1 MALTLEVAGR
11 SDVGRVRAS
20 NEDSFGYDERLGI
33 FVVCD
38 GMGGHAAGEV
48 ASQIAVETVLSY
60 FRSHQPS
67 LDKDLYLDDAPLGAR
82 LLAEAV
88 KKANDAILGY
98 AEEHKNTS
106 GMGTTLVAARF
117 ADGVFSIANVGD
129 SRIYLFREGQL
140 LQLTEDHSL
149 VMEQV
154 RRGMIT
160 LEQAKR
166 SSAQNIITRAL
177 GTDEST
183 LPDLGEFPAQ
193 GGDMLLL
200 TTDGVLRHVDDDEL
214 RNILLQLPS
223 LQIACDM
230 LIEAANEAG
239 GEDNSTCVLI
249 RVRNGG
255 VAETGNHGESS
266 RRNDAESGESEIEP
280 EIKDLRKAS
289 SEAAMSFG
297 PTSRDHPFTPL
308 TARPSRALQ

>member
-1 MALTLEVAGR
+1 
-11 SDVGRVRAS
+11 VRPS
-20 NEDSFGYDERLGI
+20 NEDHFGFDEKHGV

-48 ASQIAVETVLSY
+48 ASRIAVETVLAF
-60 FRSHQPS
+60 FRERKAGVEE
-67 LDKDLYLDDAPLGAR
+67 DAYLGDAPLGAR

-88 KKANDAILGY
+88 RQANDAILNY

-117 ADGVFSIANVGD
+117 TEGMFSIANVGD

-160 LEQAKR
+160 IEQAKK

-193 GGDMLLL
+193 SGDILLL
-200 TTDGVLRHVDDDEL
+200 TTDGVLRHVDDEEMSNVL
-214 RNILLQLPS
+214 VQLPS
-223 LQIACDM
+223 LQAACDT
-230 LIEAANEAG
+230 LIDIANEGG
-239 GEDNSTCVLI
+239 GEDNSTCMLI
-249 RVRNGG
+249 RVRNGEQKIIPNG
-255 VAETGNHGESS
+255 GNERPSGEESS
-266 RRNDAESGESEIEP
+266 AKI
-280 EIKDLRKAS
+280 
-289 SEAAMSFG
+289 
-297 PTSRDHPFTPL
+297 
-308 TARPSRALQ
+308 

>member
-1 MALTLEVAGR
+1 MSRGLEVAGR
-11 SDVGRVRAS
+11 TDVGRVRPS
-20 NEDSFGYDERLGI
+20 NEDHFGYDEGLGI

-48 ASQIAVETVLSY
+48 ASQIAVDTVLAY
-60 FRSHQPS
+60 FREREPAVE
-67 LDKDLYLDDAPLGAR
+67 DDAYLDDAPLGAR
-82 LLAEAV
+82 LLADAV
-88 KKANDAILGY
+88 KKANDAILAY
-98 AEEHKNTS
+98 AEQNKNTS

-117 ADGVFSIANVGD
+117 ADGMFSIANVGD

-193 GGDMLLL
+193 DGDTLLL
-200 TTDGVLRHVDDDEL
+200 TTDGVLRHVDDAEI
-214 RNILLQLPS
+214 RGILQQLPS
-223 LQIACDM
+223 LQAACDT
-230 LIEAANEAG
+230 LVDAANEGG
-239 GEDNSTCVLI
+239 GEDNSTCMLI
-249 RVRNGG
+249 RVRNGQMG
-255 VAETGNHGESS
+255 EHTKAET
-266 RRNDAESGESEIEP
+266 
-280 EIKDLRKAS
+280 
-289 SEAAMSFG
+289 
-297 PTSRDHPFTPL
+297 
-308 TARPSRALQ
+308 

>member
-1 MALTLEVAGR
+1 MSLGLEVVGR
-11 SDVGRVRAS
+11 TDVGRVRPS
-20 NEDSFGYDERLGI
+20 NEDHFGFDERLGV

-48 ASQIAVETVLSY
+48 ASRIAVETVLAF
-60 FRSHQPS
+60 FRERKGSVEN
-67 LDKDLYLDDAPLGAR
+67 DAYLGDAPAGAR

-88 KKANDAILGY
+88 KQANDAILAY
-98 AEEHKNTS
+98 AEENKNTS

-117 ADGVFSIANVGD
+117 CDGTFSIANVGD

-160 LEQAKR
+160 LEQAKK

-193 GGDMLLL
+193 AGDILLL
-200 TTDGVLRHVDDDEL
+200 TTDGVLRHVDDDDITS
-214 RNILLQLPS
+214 ILLQLPY
-223 LQIACDM
+223 LQAACDT
-230 LIEAANEAG
+230 LIDAANEAG
-239 GEDNSTCVLI
+239 GEDNSTCMLI
-249 RVRNGG
+249 RVRNGEAKPMPNG
-255 VAETGNHGESS
+255 GN
-266 RRNDAESGESEIEP
+266 D
-280 EIKDLRKAS
+280 
-289 SEAAMSFG
+289 
-297 PTSRDHPFTPL
+297 
-308 TARPSRALQ
+308 RPSDASVKL

>member
-1 MALTLEVAGR
+1 MSPGIEVAGR
-11 SDVGRVRAS
+11 TDVGRVRPS
-20 NEDSFGYDERLGI
+20 NEDHFGYDERLGV

-38 GMGGHAAGEV
+38 GMGGHAAGEI
-48 ASQIAVETVLSY
+48 ASQIAVDTVLSF
-60 FRSHQPS
+60 FRERKPS
-67 LDKDLYLDDAPLGAR
+67 VQDNAYLDDAPLGAR

-88 KKANDAILGY
+88 KKANDAILAY
-98 AEEHKNTS
+98 AEENKNTS
-106 GMGTTLVAARF
+106 GMGTTLVAVRF

-160 LEQAKR
+160 LDQAKR

-200 TTDGVLRHVDDDEL
+200 TTDGVLRHVDDVEISS
-214 RNILLQLPS
+214 ILLQLPS
-223 LQIACDM
+223 LQAACDT
-230 LIEAANEAG
+230 LIDAANEGG

-249 RVRNGG
+249 RVPNG
-255 VAETGNHGESS
+255 
-266 RRNDAESGESEIEP
+266 
-280 EIKDLRKAS
+280 AS
-289 SEAAMSFG
+289 SQAK
-297 PTSRDHPFTPL
+297 
-308 TARPSRALQ
+308 RPGDKPAPSAP

>member
-1 MALTLEVAGR
+1 MAGR
-11 SDVGRVRAS
+11 TDVGRVRPS
-20 NEDSFGYDERLGI
+20 NEDQFGYDQRIGI

-48 ASQIAVETVLSY
+48 ASRIAVDTVLAY
-60 FRSHQPS
+60 FREREPAVE
-67 LDKDLYLDDAPLGAR
+67 DNAYLEDAPLGAR

-117 ADGVFSIANVGD
+117 SDGVFSIANVGD

-154 RRGMIT
+154 RRGMLT
-160 LEQAKR
+160 LDEAKR
-166 SSAQNIITRAL
+166 SSVQNIITRAL

-193 GGDMLLL
+193 SGDILLL
-200 TTDGVLRHVDDDEL
+200 TTDGVLRYVADKEI

-223 LQIACDM
+223 LDAACTT
-230 LIEAANEAG
+230 LIDAANEAG
-239 GEDNSTCVLI
+239 GEDNSTCLLV
-249 RVRNGG
+249 RVR
-255 VAETGNHGESS
+255 EK
-266 RRNDAESGESEIEP
+266 REP
-280 EIKDLRKAS
+280 E
-289 SEAAMSFG
+289 
-297 PTSRDHPFTPL
+297 T
-308 TARPSRALQ
+308 

>member
-1 MALTLEVAGR
+1 MSLNLEVAGR
-11 SDVGRVRAS
+11 TDVGRVRPS
-20 NEDSFGYDERLGI
+20 NEDCFGYDERLGI

-48 ASQIAVETVLSY
+48 ASQVAVDTVLAFFRERAPAVEENA
-60 FRSHQPS
+60 
-67 LDKDLYLDDAPLGAR
+67 YLEDAPVGAR

-88 KKANDAILGY
+88 KKANDAILEY
-98 AEEHKNTS
+98 AEAHKNTS

-117 ADGVFSIANVGD
+117 QKGVFSIANVGD

-166 SSAQNIITRAL
+166 STAQNIITRAL

-193 GGDMLLL
+193 AGDILVL
-200 TTDGVLRHVDDDEL
+200 TTDGVLRHVEDESI
-214 RNILLQLPS
+214 RSILLQLPS
-223 LQIACDM
+223 LDAACNT
-230 LIEAANEAG
+230 LIDAANDGG
-239 GEDNSTCVLI
+239 GEDNATCVLI
-249 RVRNGG
+249 RVRNGIPKPGNPEAPSDPG
-255 VAETGNHGESS
+255 VE
-266 RRNDAESGESEIEP
+266 
-280 EIKDLRKAS
+280 
-289 SEAAMSFG
+289 
-297 PTSRDHPFTPL
+297 
-308 TARPSRALQ
+308 

>member
-1 MALTLEVAGR
+1 MSLSLEVAGR
-11 SDVGRVRAS
+11 SDVGRVRPS
-20 NEDSFGYDERLGI
+20 NEDHFGYDERLGI

-48 ASQIAVETVLSY
+48 ASQIAVETVLSF
-60 FRSHQPS
+60 FRQRKPS
-67 LDKDLYLDDAPLGAR
+67 SEERGFLNDAPEGAR

-88 KKANDAILGY
+88 KQANDAILNY

-129 SRIYLFREGQL
+129 SRIYLIREGQL

-160 LEQAKR
+160 MEQAR
-166 SSAQNIITRAL
+166 HSSAQNIITRAL

-193 GGDMLLL
+193 GGDILLL
-200 TTDGVLRHVDDDEL
+200 TTDGVMRHVEDDEI
-214 RNILLQLPS
+214 RTILLQLPS
-223 LQIACDM
+223 LQAACDT
-230 LIEAANEAG
+230 LIDAANEGG
-239 GEDNSTCVLI
+239 GEDNSTCMLI
-249 RVRNGG
+249 RVRNDDMKPMPNGG
-255 VAETGNHGESS
+255 NE
-266 RRNDAESGESEIEP
+266 RPSGESESA
-280 EIKDLRKAS
+280 KL
-289 SEAAMSFG
+289 
-297 PTSRDHPFTPL
+297 
-308 TARPSRALQ
+308 